1 MDNTNIVGLDK
12 QDEHKRVDKAEDKEE
27 SLAERKSRLLRQAEF
42 HRVNIVGAKSA
53 IKQGSRPEALFHSA
67 LDHATWAVRTRVD
80 SILRPTGINV
90 ASIAPYALSIFGFLR
105 SRRLVKPA
113 LGVTLAAA
121 GVAMY
126 VQHRRKQSQYSQ
138 TPH

>member
-12 QDEHKRVDKAEDKEE
+12 QDEHKRTDKDGDKEE

-42 HRVNIVGAKSA
+42 HRGNIVSAKSA
-53 IKQGSRPEALFHSA
+53 IKQGARPEALFHNA

-80 SILRPTGINV
+80 SILRPTGVNV
-90 ASIAPYALSIFGFLR
+90 ASIMPYALSILGFLR
-105 SRRLVKPA
+105 RRRLVKPA
-113 LGVTLAAA
+113 VGVALAAA

-126 VQHRRKQSQYSQ
+126 VQHRRNQSQYSQ